1 MPLRGSTPG
10 PNAYSRNDDF
20 GRTSV
25 SIGFTKELRL
35 KSKPELRPGPLDYN
49 VDFAKTQKSTP
60 KFTIGHEIRPV
71 SQPGT
76 KRPITPSSQSYSPNH
91 SALLLQAPRAT
102 FDKQKRPM
110 LDSNSESPGPGS
122 YDTSKEVTDGPKV
135 RFEKTD
141 LLYSTTWES
150 NRARSCSPECRH
162 QALVFMTQAR

>member
-76 KRPITPSSQSYSPNH
+76 KRAITPSS
-91 SALLLQAPRAT
+91 
-102 FDKQKRPM
+102 
-110 LDSNSESPGPGS
+110 
-122 YDTSKEVTDGPKV
+122 
-135 RFEKTD
+135 
-141 LLYSTTWES
+141 
-150 NRARSCSPECRH
+150 
-162 QALVFMTQAR
+162 